1 MQREAF
7 VIYIKGDYMEND
19 KILVNHLRDLAEKSA
34 SGCYYTYSSFLS
46 LAEQDLLAKTRLGA
60 STAGGYENAERKIAV
75 FGSEDA
81 FGYTEEAPIA
91 CLKIEPL
98 MQKYADK
105 LTHRDFLGSVIGL
118 GLERDVTGDILIHE
132 NVGYMFCLENIAD
145 FIAENL
151 TKVRRTDVRCERVPA
166 PPLEMLALPE
176 ERAFFVA
183 SERVDAVI
191 AAIYGFSRS
200 ECQKL
205 FGQKLVFIDSKL
217 CENPDARIAEGA
229 TVSVRGSGRFIY
241 TGIAKTTKKG
251 RLCINARV
259 Y

>member
-1 MQREAF
+1 
-7 VIYIKGDYMEND
+7 MEND
-19 KILVNHLRDLAEKSA
+19 KILENHFRDLAEQSA

-46 LAEQDLLAKTRLGA
+46 LAEQDLLLKTRLGA
-60 STAGGYENAERKIAV
+60 SLFGGYENAERKLAV

-81 FGYTEEAPIA
+81 FGYTEEAPIV

-98 MQKYADK
+98 MQKYADA

-118 GLERDVTGDILIHE
+118 GLERDVTGDIIIHE

-151 TKVRRTDVRCERVPA
+151 TKVRRTDVKCTRVSS
-166 PPLEMLALPE
+166 PPTESIALPE

-183 SERVDAVI
+183 SERADAVI

-205 FGQKLVFIDSKL
+205 FGQKLVFIDSRL
-217 CENPDARIAEGA
+217 CLDADARIPEGA
-229 TVSVRGSGRFIY
+229 VVSVRGSGRFIY

-251 RLCINARV
+251 RLCIGARV

>member
-1 MQREAF
+1 
-7 VIYIKGDYMEND
+7 MEND
-19 KILVNHLRDLAEKSA
+19 KILENHFRDLAEKSA

-60 STAGGYENAERKIAV
+60 GTFGGYENAERKIAV
-75 FGSEDA
+75 FGSEEA

-118 GLERDVTGDILIHE
+118 GLERDVTGDIIIHE
-132 NVGYMFCLENIAD
+132 NVGYMFCLDNIAD

-151 TKVRRTDVRCERVPA
+151 TKVRRTDVKCTRVSSPPTESIA
-166 PPLEMLALPE
+166 PPDES
-176 ERAFFVA
+176 AFFVA
-183 SERVDAVI
+183 TERADAVI

-205 FGQKLVFIDSKL
+205 FGQKLIFIDGRL
-217 CENPDARIAEGA
+217 CLDPDARIPEGA

-241 TGIAKTTKKG
+241 TGISKTTKKG

-259 Y
+259 YR

>member
-1 MQREAF
+1 
-7 VIYIKGDYMEND
+7 MEND
-19 KILVNHLRDLAEKSA
+19 KILENHFRDLAEKSA

-46 LAEQDLLAKTRLGA
+46 LAEQDLLARTRLGA
-60 STAGGYENAERKIAV
+60 GTYGGYENAERKIAV

-118 GLERDVTGDILIHE
+118 GLERDVTGDIIIHE

-151 TKVRRTDVRCERVPA
+151 TKVRRTDVKCTRVPS
-166 PPLEMLALPE
+166 PPVETLVLPE

-183 SERVDAVI
+183 SERADAVI

-205 FGQKLVFIDSKL
+205 FGQKLVFINSRL
-217 CENPDARIAEGA
+217 CENTDHILKEGSR
-229 TVSVRGSGRFIY
+229 VSVRGFGRFIY
-241 TGIAKTTKKG
+241 CGISKTTKKG
-251 RLCINARV
+251 RLCVKARV
-259 Y
+259 YK

>member
-1 MQREAF
+1 
-7 VIYIKGDYMEND
+7 MEND
-19 KILVNHLRDLAEKSA
+19 KILENHFRDLAEQSA
-34 SGCYYTYSSFLS
+34 SGCYYTYSGFLS
-46 LAEQDLLAKTRLGA
+46 LAEQDMLLKTGLGA
-60 STAGGYENAERKIAV
+60 HMNGGYENAERKIAV
-75 FGSEDA
+75 FGSEEA

-98 MQKYADK
+98 MQKYAEA

-118 GLERDVTGDILIHE
+118 GLERDVTGDIIIHE

-151 TKVRRTDVRCERVPA
+151 TKVRRTDVKCTPVSS
-166 PPLEMLALPE
+166 PPTESISLPD

-183 SERVDAVI
+183 SERIDAVI
-191 AAIYGFSRS
+191 AAIYSFSRS
-200 ECQKL
+200 ESQKL
-205 FGQKLVFIDSKL
+205 FGQKLVFINSKL
-217 CENPDARIAEGA
+217 CENPDTRIPENA
-229 TVSVRGSGRFIY
+229 TVSVRGSGRFVY
-241 TGIAKTTKKG
+241 CGIAKTTRKG

>member
-1 MQREAF
+1 
-7 VIYIKGDYMEND
+7 
-19 KILVNHLRDLAEKSA
+19 
-34 SGCYYTYSSFLS
+34 
-46 LAEQDLLAKTRLGA
+46 
-60 STAGGYENAERKIAV
+60 
-75 FGSEDA
+75 
-81 FGYTEEAPIA
+81 
-91 CLKIEPL
+91 

-151 TKVRRTDVRCERVPA
+151 TKVRRTDVKCERVPA

>member
-1 MQREAF
+1 M
-7 VIYIKGDYMEND
+7 DND
-19 KILVNHLRDLAEKSA
+19 KILENHFRDLAEQSA

-46 LAEQDLLAKTRLGA
+46 LAEQDLLLKTRLGA
-60 STAGGYENAERKIAV
+60 SLFGGYENAERKLAV

-81 FGYTEEAPIA
+81 FGYTEEAPIV

-98 MQKYADK
+98 MQKYADA

-118 GLERDVTGDILIHE
+118 GLERDVTGDIIIYE

-151 TKVRRTDVRCERVPA
+151 TKVRRTDVRCARVDS
-166 PPLEMLALPE
+166 PPTASIALPE

-183 SERVDAVI
+183 SERADAVI

-205 FGQKLVFIDSKL
+205 FGQKLVFINSKL
-217 CENPDARIAEGA
+217 CEDPDARIPENA
-229 TVSVRGSGRFIY
+229 TVSVHGSGRFVY
-241 TGIAKTTKKG
+241 TGIAKTTRKG

>member
-7 VIYIKGDYMEND
+7 VLYIKGDYMEND
-19 KILVNHLRDLAEKSA
+19 KILVNHFRDLAEKSA

-151 TKVRRTDVRCERVPA
+151 TKVRRTDVKCERVPA

-191 AAIYGFSRS
+191 AAIYGFR
-200 ECQKL
+200 
-205 FGQKLVFIDSKL
+205 V
-217 CENPDARIAEGA
+217 A
-229 TVSVRGSGRFIY
+229 
-241 TGIAKTTKKG
+241 
-251 RLCINARV
+251 NARSCLGKSSCLSTASFARTPMHALPRGRRFPCAEAGGLSTRA
-259 Y
+259 